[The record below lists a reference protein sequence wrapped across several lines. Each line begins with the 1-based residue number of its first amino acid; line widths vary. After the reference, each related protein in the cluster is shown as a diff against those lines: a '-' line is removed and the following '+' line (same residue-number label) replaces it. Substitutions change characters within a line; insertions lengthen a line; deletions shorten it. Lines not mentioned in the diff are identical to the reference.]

1 MVKNYT
7 EERRDD
13 MEDTFI
19 DHDTDRGIASV
30 DSDWEPLVRL
40 GRDKLVAATKLR
52 QSDLGFLVDLFY
64 QVQQIRTRLD
74 NQMTIARKTGEP
86 NELLTWCFD
95 NFRFFE
101 GDIKK
106 AMNAFCERYTAGI
119 WAMSITGIGPILA
132 AGMLAYYDIRIA
144 NTVGKMWRLSGL
156 DPTRVWYGKDKAEEL
171 IKTCGIDTK
180 FDQAKIHELAKIV
193 KYRPEQL
200 IDAWQN
206 GFAKAKG
213 LAALKK
219 YLARR
224 PWIATLKTLVVFKM
238 GECFVK
244 FRNHE
249 NDFYG
254 KIFFAHKLK
263 EIDLNKAGKLAD
275 EADRAK
281 SKLKSKTTETWQWV
295 TGCYT
300 ADVWDGFLEMTLPER
315 AEHMNRCRVPEGTGV
330 KMLSPAHLHARAR
343 RYAVKLF
350 LSHFHE
356 VMHWD
361 YFQKAPP
368 APYIFEHPEGTLHSH
383 KIAVPNWPLPPGES
397 KKAKKILVEARTLH
411 DLLDAAE
418 IACNEVDAEEGL

>member
-1 MVKNYT
+1 MV
-7 EERRDD
+7 
-13 MEDTFI
+13 
-19 DHDTDRGIASV
+19 
-30 DSDWEPLVRL
+30 
-40 GRDKLVAATKLR
+40 
-52 QSDLGFLVDLFY
+52 GF
-64 QVQQIRTRLD
+64 
-74 NQMTIARKTGEP
+74 
-86 NELLTWCFD
+86 
-95 NFRFFE
+95 
-101 GDIKK
+101 
-106 AMNAFCERYTAGI
+106 
-119 WAMSITGIGPILA
+119 GP
-132 AGMLAYYDIRIA
+132 
-144 NTVGKMWRLSGL
+144 TVC
-156 DPTRVWYGKDKAEEL
+156 A
-171 IKTCGIDTK
+171 
-180 FDQAKIHELAKIV
+180 
-193 KYRPEQL
+193 
-200 IDAWQN
+200 
-206 GFAKAKG
+206 
-213 LAALKK
+213 
-219 YLARR
+219 
-224 PWIATLKTLVVFKM
+224 
-238 GECFVK
+238 
-244 FRNHE
+244 
-249 NDFYG
+249 
-254 KIFFAHKLK
+254 
-263 EIDLNKAGKLAD
+263 KAGKLAD